1 MQARPLLCGKAGG
14 APLPVEHL
22 IGKVAET
29 LPDSVT
35 VTGVSISSDA
45 ERAYQ
50 VSLSKPRRAS
60 IYVDQYTGEVKG
72 RNERA
77 PFFLTMFRLHRWLM
91 DSMKAGR
98 WCVLGQDDCRGK
110 HFDVRVRT
118 YIGCRHLVAPH
129 KKSSEKQ
136 PEDYCQ

>member
-91 DSMKAGR
+91 DSMKPGDG
-98 WCVLGQDDCRGK
+98 VFG
-110 HFDVRVRT
+110 VR
-118 YIGCRHLVAPH
+118 
-129 KKSSEKQ
+129 
-136 PEDYCQ
+136 